1 MSFRNTESSRF
12 RDEVRGNFRNVT
24 LGELLLW
31 LRDVCGKIAVRENK
45 TRASIYRNFM
55 HTIPPIII
63 IYSEPSFKLRVSKF
77 RDVTQVAVAL
87 AYKENDDELYI
98 VLSYVASEW
107 RRVRSRR
114 YFIHVQVADATVRTL
129 GCHELVDT
137 VCLSAL
143 RLQLFQHGVVMCSLP
158 PRGIALGNQ

>member
-1 MSFRNTESSRF
+1 M
-12 RDEVRGNFRNVT
+12 
-24 LGELLLW
+24 
-31 LRDVCGKIAVRENK
+31 
-45 TRASIYRNFM
+45 
-55 HTIPPIII
+55 
-63 IYSEPSFKLRVSKF
+63 
-77 RDVTQVAVAL
+77 AVAL

-137 VCLSAL
+137 AV